1 MTDKTPLK
9 QDAVRAFIAVE
20 IDATVRDKIAGL
32 LGNLQKGVQFT
43 GAHPKWVLP
52 ELMHL
57 TLYFLGNTSP
67 ERIEQLKKSL
77 ARPVATQSSFE
88 AEFSGLG
95 VFPNPKRPSVL
106 WVGVDRGKRYLRELH
121 QEVMASLLPLG
132 YKPERQPFHPHLT
145 LARIK
150 SMRGT
155 AGLRDVIEAHRQAEC
170 GRCPITRVVL
180 FRSELHKAGPVYTPL
195 HAWPLGQS
203 Q

>member
-1 MTDKTPLK
+1 M
-9 QDAVRAFIAVE
+9 
-20 IDATVRDKIAGL
+20 
-32 LGNLQKGVQFT
+32 
-43 GAHPKWVLP
+43 
-52 ELMHL
+52 
-57 TLYFLGNTSP
+57 
-67 ERIEQLKKSL
+67 
-77 ARPVATQSSFE
+77 ATQSSFE

-155 AGLRDVIEAHRQAEC
+155 AGLRDVIEAHRRAEC
-170 GRCPITRVVL
+170 GSCPITRVVL
-180 FRSELHKAGPVYTPL
+180 FRSELHKAGPVYTL
-195 HAWPLGQS
+195 FMARLRGESITMARWTWIILSFVLVAVINGLAVFWPMRMGERRLRRLTA
-203 Q
+203 